1 MPVLSPS
8 QRRSSSVEED
18 RRRPRFSS
26 FAAGLMPPVAGLRPN
41 PAPLRNQ
48 GKDTQ
53 RHEHGEGGRVILLA
67 YDGSLLVFG

>member
-1 MPVLSPS
+1 
-8 QRRSSSVEED
+8 
-18 RRRPRFSS
+18 
-26 FAAGLMPPVAGLRPN
+26 MPPVAGLRPN